1 MRIPN
6 IYATPKYKYYILIS
20 LAIGILALLTLPGLR
35 YGIDLQGGTQLMAT
49 LNHTID
55 QAALTAHM
63 EKYSLE
69 DLSIRFTENPMT
81 GRRGL
86 IVEFAGTTDLMQAEK
101 ALATNPDEAVTL
113 AKPFIEGDI
122 PATLTPSQVVDRA
135 KADFTNKVQTE
146 LVAYLGIGKD
156 DISSVEIGASLGK
169 EFWETSQRALIVA
182 FVLIAAIV
190 FILFREPVPSIAVLQ
205 AAFYDVLIALA
216 GMSIFNIP
224 ITLPTIAG
232 LLMILGHSVDTD
244 ILTTDRVLK
253 RSEGTSAD
261 RAYSSMMTGVMITS
275 TVLAVLL
282 VLVVFS
288 YFNQME
294 TLFQISAVLF
304 FGLVGDIP
312 SSYFTNTVM
321 IKWWADRK
329 KQ

>member
-6 IYATPKYKYYILIS
+6 IYATPHYKYYLLIS
-20 LAIGILALLTLPGLR
+20 LVIGILAVLTLPGLK
-35 YGIDLQGGTQLMAT
+35 YGIDLQGGTQLIAT
-49 LNHTID
+49 LNHTLEPSV
-55 QAALTAHM
+55 LTSHLG
-63 EKYSLE
+63 KYSLE
-69 DLSIRFTENPMT
+69 DLSIRFTENPIS
-81 GRRGL
+81 GRKGL
-86 IVEFAGTTDLMQAEK
+86 IVEFAGTNDLMKAEK
-101 ALATNPDEAVTL
+101 ILSTNPDEAVRL
-113 AKPFIEGDI
+113 AKPFITGDI
-122 PATLTPSQVVDRA
+122 SNTMTPSEVVDRA
-135 KADFTNKVQTE
+135 KADFTNKVQTD
-146 LVAYLGIGKD
+146 LVAYPGVGKD

-169 EFWETSQRALIVA
+169 EFWETSQRALLVA
-182 FVLIAAIV
+182 FFLIAAIV
-190 FILFREPVPSIAVLQ
+190 FILFREPVPSIAVIQ

-244 ILTTDRVLK
+244 IVTTDRVLK

-261 RAYSSMMTGVMITS
+261 RAYSSMLTGVTITS

-304 FGLVGDIP
+304 FGLLGDLP

-329 KQ
+329 K

>member
-1 MRIPN
+1 MKFPN
-6 IYATPKYKYYILIS
+6 IYATPHYKYYLLIS
-20 LAIGILALLTLPGLR
+20 LAIGILAVLTLPGLK
-35 YGIDLQGGTQLMAT
+35 YGIDLQGGTQLIAT
-49 LNHTID
+49 LTHTVSPNT
-55 QAALTAHM
+55 LSSHL

-69 DLSIRFTENPMT
+69 DLSVRFTENPIS
-81 GRRGL
+81 GRKGV
-86 IVEFAGTTDLMQAEK
+86 IIEFAGTTDLIRAEK
-101 ALATNPDEAVTL
+101 LLNTNPNEAVAL
-113 AKPFIEGDI
+113 AKPFISGDI
-122 PATLTPSQVVDRA
+122 PNTLTPSEVIDRA
-135 KADFTNKVQTE
+135 KADFTNKVQMD
-146 LVAYLGIGKD
+146 LVGFLGVGKD

-169 EFWETSQRALIVA
+169 EFWETSQRALLVA
-182 FVLIAAIV
+182 FFLIAAIV
-190 FILFREPVPSIAVLQ
+190 FILFREPVPSIAVIQ

-261 RAYSSMMTGVMITS
+261 RAYSSMLTGVTITS

-282 VLVVFS
+282 VLVIFS
-288 YFNQME
+288 YFNQMG

-304 FGLVGDIP
+304 FGLVGDLP
-312 SSYFTNTVM
+312 SSYFTNTVL

-329 KQ
+329 K